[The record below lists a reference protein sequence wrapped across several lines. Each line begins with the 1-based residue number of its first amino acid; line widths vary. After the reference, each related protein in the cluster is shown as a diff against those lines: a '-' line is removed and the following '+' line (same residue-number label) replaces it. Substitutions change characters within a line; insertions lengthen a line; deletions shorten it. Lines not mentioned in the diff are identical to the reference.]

1 MGTEGSRI
9 RNRNRRIRKKNL
21 KRPKQPFQFDWSKYV
36 ARSIFFYMVFTFCN
50 IPYEN
55 ILLYNNGIKTTAVVY
70 ANARLR
76 HGVNCSHY
84 QFYISGTRYKGRYA
98 DLEIGDS
105 IEVIYLPKNPRVNF
119 PAKGI
124 ESSSPVILYR
134 KITGKTIANWDMPY
148 MNDH

>member
-1 MGTEGSRI
+1 MLGKPNSL
-9 RNRNRRIRKKNL
+9 KNIIL
-21 KRPKQPFQFDWSKYV
+21 KLNNGKPLN
-36 ARSIFFYMVFTFCN
+36 N

-84 QFYISGTRYKGRYA
+84 QFYISGTRYKGRSA

-105 IEVIYLPKNPRVNF
+105 IEVIYLPKNPRVNVS
-119 PAKGI
+119 AKNIDYLWKKRIFVLLRII
-124 ESSSPVILYR
+124 ELDFFSF
-134 KITGKTIANWDMPY
+134 
-148 MNDH
+148 